1 MAGGVTIYHT
11 PKCGTSR
18 TALGLIEAAGI
29 APDVVP
35 FLETGWSRALLTRL
49 MKRAGATPRDWL
61 RAKEPLAAELGLT
74 AADASDAAI
83 LKAMLAHPVLVDR
96 PVVETPKGVRMCR
109 PAELVND
116 LL

>member
-1 MAGGVTIYHT
+1 MAGGVTIYHS

-29 APDVVP
+29 APEIVP

-49 MKRAGATPRDWL
+49 MKQAGVTPRDWL

-74 AADASDAAI
+74 DGKASDAAI

-96 PVVETPKGVRMCR
+96 PVVETAKGVRMCR
-109 PAELVND
+109 PAEIVAE